1 MLYFYH
7 SKIKLEI
14 QCIVKNWKV
23 MMLEVKLKSSING
36 ILGGK
41 AICVICQHGY
51 PPQYTAKGT

>member
-14 QCIVKNWKV
+14 QCTVKNWKV

-36 ILGGK
+36 ILEGK
-41 AICVICQHGY
+41 AICVICQHIY